1 MLRGMILILA
11 ALALAG
17 PGGMGGQ
24 PAPLGDEP
32 ESAAPGLAERLPII
46 EYHTPDFQMRGE
58 LQMTPAW
65 FEEQLAW
72 LDASGFTAVSSA
84 ELADFVAGKTR
95 PPARSV
101 ALTFD
106 IGGPGFAG
114 YETVIIPALRR
125 HGLRAIFFIQASRIR
140 DVCDGQTACWATLRE
155 WLAEGL
161 ISAESHTLFHQD
173 YLTLSPEQI
182 AYDAGRSKAL
192 IEARLG
198 TTVIGL
204 SYPFDS
210 ANPAAFPILASLGYR
225 YAVAGH
231 TRAERSALFGD
242 PEPFRLPR
250 YYPYS
255 SPGLYP
261 VLAGSRGQ
269 TFGALILEAIQ
280 AVEPALLPGQAER
293 GWPAPPGGRGQVW
306 R

>member
-1 MLRGMILILA
+1 
-11 ALALAG
+11 
-17 PGGMGGQ
+17 
-24 PAPLGDEP
+24 
-32 ESAAPGLAERLPII
+32 
-46 EYHTPDFQMRGE
+46 
-58 LQMTPAW
+58 
-65 FEEQLAW
+65 
-72 LDASGFTAVSSA
+72 
-84 ELADFVAGKTR
+84 
-95 PPARSV
+95 V

-114 YETVIIPALRR
+114 YEAVIVPALRR
-125 HGLRAIFFIQASRIR
+125 HHLRAIFFIQASRIR
-140 DVCDGQTACWATLRE
+140 DTCDGRTACWATLRR

-210 ANPAAFPILASLGYR
+210 ANPAAFPILAALGYR
-225 YAVAGH
+225 YAAAGH

-242 PEPFRLPR
+242 AEPFRLPR

-255 SPGLYP
+255 NPGLYP
-261 VLAGSRGQ
+261 RLAGARGR
-269 TFGALILEAIQ
+269 TFGALMLEAVG
-280 AVEPALLPGQAER
+280 AAEPASAPSLDEPE
-293 GWPAPPGGRGQVW
+293 WPAPRTRRGQVW